1 MNNLT
6 RSGVFSSGGAEMLKS
21 TKQKLGALA
30 IAPFVGVF
38 MVGSAA
44 AAPETCNWK
53 TARDLANAGDYAG
66 LCDCAQVTPSF
77 LERLQRR
84 SDFETTL
91 SVTGAQCPGLATLLT
106 DLPTASVQVASN
118 RGEDRSSNGPG
129 NVGGGGPAGDG
140 GPGGDD
146 GPGDGGDGP
155 GDGGGD
161 GPGNGGDGPGN
172 GGNGGNNG
180 GPGNG
185 NGNGGNPGNGGGNN
199 GGSGPGTGNGG
210 GNNGQGGGSGNGGGG
225 NGNGGNS
232 GGGKGGGTGGDGKGG
247 GKNGGGKGKK

>member
-1 MNNLT
+1 
-6 RSGVFSSGGAEMLKS
+6 MLKS
-21 TKQKLGALA
+21 PKKKLGALA

-38 MVGSAA
+38 MVESAA

-84 SDFETTL
+84 ADFETTL

-106 DLPTASVQVASN
+106 DLPTASVQATSN
-118 RGEDRSSNGPG
+118 QGEDRSSDSPG

-140 GPGGDD
+140 GPGGND

-155 GDGGGD
+155 GNGGD
-161 GPGNGGDGPGN
+161 GLGNGGGGDGPGN

-225 NGNGGNS
+225 NGNGGDGEE
-232 GGGKGGGTGGDGKGG
+232 GGGKGGDGKGG
-247 GKNGGGKGKK
+247 GKGSGKGKR